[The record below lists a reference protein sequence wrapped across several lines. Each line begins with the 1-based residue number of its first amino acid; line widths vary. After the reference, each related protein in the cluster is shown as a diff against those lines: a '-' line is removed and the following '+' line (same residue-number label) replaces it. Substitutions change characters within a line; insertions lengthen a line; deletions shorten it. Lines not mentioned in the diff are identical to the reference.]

1 MQADPKPSPIEHH
14 LNVSQTETDACTLL
28 AEASRL
34 SKQEIKQAMA
44 KGAVWLTRGKY
55 TQRLRRAKKPL
66 KLGDQLHLYYNPK
79 VLGQQVEDAQ
89 LILDK
94 GEYSIWYKPY
104 AMLCQGSKWSDH
116 TTINRFVETHLT
128 PQRPAFIIH
137 RLDRAATGLV
147 IIGHSKKTTAA
158 LAAQFEHRELDKQYR
173 VIVKGE
179 FPKGTRTI
187 TTEVDGKSAC
197 SHANLVEYDS
207 ELDMSLVQVK
217 IETGRKH
224 QIRIHM
230 ASIGFPVVGDRQH
243 GGAEASDVNLQ
254 LTACFLDFTC
264 PLSQQPLHVALP
276 DALQPSLKALKA

>member
-1 MQADPKPSPIEHH
+1 MPLDPKLHPVEHH
-14 LNVSQTETDACTLL
+14 LKVSQTQNDSCTLL
-28 AEASRL
+28 AEASAL

-66 KLGDQLHLYYNPK
+66 KIGDQLHLYYNPK
-79 VLGQQVEDAQ
+79 VLAQQVEDAQ

-116 TTINRFVETHLT
+116 TTINRYVETHLT

-147 IIGHSKKTTAA
+147 LIGHSKTTTAA
-158 LAAQFEHRELDKQYR
+158 LAAQFEQRQLDKQYR
-173 VIVKGE
+173 VIVKGK
-179 FPKGTRTI
+179 FPKQTQTI
-187 TTEVDGKSAC
+187 DTQVDGKAAR
-197 SHANLVEYDS
+197 SHASLVAYDGA
-207 ELDMSLVQVK
+207 LDMSLVQVK

-243 GGAEASDVNLQ
+243 GDAQESDPNLQ

-264 PLSQQPLHVALP
+264 PLDKQPVHVELP
-276 DALQPSLKALKA
+276 EALQPSLSALKA

>member
-1 MQADPKPSPIEHH
+1 MPLDPTLHPVEHH
-14 LNVSQTETDACTLL
+14 LKVSQTQSDACTLL
-28 AEASRL
+28 AEASGL

-66 KLGDQLHLYYNPK
+66 KVGDQLHLYYNPK
-79 VLGQQVEDAQ
+79 VLAQQVEDAQ

-116 TTINRFVETHLT
+116 TTINRYVETHLT

-147 IIGHSKKTTAA
+147 IIGHSKTTTAA
-158 LAAQFEHRELDKQYR
+158 LAAQFEQRQLDKQYR
-173 VIVKGE
+173 VIVKGA
-179 FPKGTRTI
+179 FPKQTQTI
-187 TTEVDGKSAC
+187 DTQVDGKAAR
-197 SHANLVEYDS
+197 SHASLVAYDG

-243 GGAEASDVNLQ
+243 GDAQAGDPNLQ

-264 PLSQQPLHVALP
+264 PLDKRPVHVELP
-276 DALQPSLKALKA
+276 EALQPSLSALKA

>member
-1 MQADPKPSPIEHH
+1 MPQETIPTKCECH
-14 LNVSQTETDACTLL
+14 LTIKETQTDACGQL
-28 AEASRL
+28 AMASQL
-34 SKQEIKQAMA
+34 SKQAIKQAMT

-66 KLGDQLHLYYNPK
+66 QIGDELHLYYNSD
-79 VLGQQVEDAQ
+79 VLNQSVDDAQ

-94 GEYSIWYKPY
+94 GDYSIWYKPY

-158 LAAQFEHRELDKQYR
+158 LAAQFEQRELDKQYR

-179 FPKGTRTI
+179 FPEATRTI
-187 TTEVDGKSAC
+187 DTEVDGKAAR
-197 SHANLVEYDS
+197 SHASLIEYDP
-207 ELDMSLVQVK
+207 ELDMSLVQVN

-230 ASIGFPVVGDRQH
+230 ASIGYPVVGDRQH
-243 GGAEASDVNLQ
+243 GDATAGDPNLQ
-254 LTACFLDFTC
+254 LTACFLNFTC
-264 PLSQQPLHVALP
+264 PVSHEPMQLALP
-276 DALQPSLKALKA
+276 EALQPSLSALKA